1 MTNVKVNIP
10 KLNTKNLRAEIPN
23 ITQNARYREDIEN
36 VRAVS
41 AKGQALAAE
50 AEAFV
55 SKLKK

>member
-23 ITQNARYREDIEN
+23 ITQSARYREDIEN